1 MKQNHDYS
9 DLIFFCSIGE
19 NQYLEKILQPPYREH
34 FQYWLLNIVE
44 QNENYDAFPK
54 MIARWP
60 EVLKS
65 FFMKQWHDVASGTVR
80 SYIT

>member
-1 MKQNHDYS
+1 
-9 DLIFFCSIGE
+9 
-19 NQYLEKILQPPYREH
+19 LEKILQTPYREH

-65 FFMKQWHDVASGTVR
+65 FFMKQSM
-80 SYIT
+80 ITLI

>member
-1 MKQNHDYS
+1 M
-9 DLIFFCSIGE
+9 
-19 NQYLEKILQPPYREH
+19 EKILQPPYREH

-65 FFMKQWHDVASGTVR
+65 FFMKQWHDVASGTVHILR
-80 SYIT
+80 KHFYSKKTC